1 MINKLPKNLKIIII
15 FFFILIFF
23 LIFIKIKNDYSPEK
37 IKQAKEM
44 ELYNLIDKTNLV
56 NVTKY
61 NIYGTHFNVEG
72 TVDIVKLSGIKVSY
86 IDLCLRNLDGT
97 EIRH

>member
-15 FFFILIFF
+15 FFFILMCF

-37 IKQAKEM
+37 IKQAKEI
-44 ELYNLIDKTNLV
+44 ELYNLIDKSNLV

-72 TVDIVKLSGIKVSY
+72 TVDIVKLSGIKVNY
-86 IDLCLRNLDGT
+86 VELCLRNLEGT

>member
-1 MINKLPKNLKIIII
+1 MC
-15 FFFILIFF
+15 F

>member
-15 FFFILIFF
+15 FFFILMCF

-56 NVTKY
+56 NITKY
-61 NIYGTHFNVEG
+61 SIYGTHFNVEG
-72 TVDIVKLSGIKVSY
+72 TVDIVKLSGIKVNY
-86 IDLCLRNLDGT
+86 IDLCIRNLEGT

>member
-15 FFFILIFF
+15 FFFILMCF
-23 LIFIKIKNDYSPEK
+23 LIFIKIKNDNSPEK
-37 IKQAKEM
+37 ISQAKEM
-44 ELYNLIDKTNLV
+44 ELYNLIDKSNLV

-61 NIYGTHFNVEG
+61 HIYGTHFNVEG
-72 TVDIVKLSGIKVSY
+72 TIDIVKLSGIKVNY
-86 IDLCLRNLDGT
+86 IELCLRNLEGT